1 MMEVV
6 RQFSRGLI
14 QHKLEKVNG
23 RFQKKA
29 ERVYAA
35 STFDRFE
42 FRFNRNQF
50 EEFLDFAAMSGIQ
63 KHNLEITYVPLY
75 APRAVDVSLAET
87 WKPRENQVGIIDY
100 IVSDGHIKVVT
111 LQTGQGK
118 AHPNTTPIKVPG
130 GWLPMGDVKVGTKVI
145 AYDGSI
151 CGVTAV
157 YPQGQIA
164 VETLVFGDG
173 RSIEACAEHLWLI
186 RVDGGAW
193 HVSNTTNIKELVC
206 NGHRVVIPKYLESLE
221 ETEGLQV
228 TQVIGCRVT
237 EAQCITIDHPAALY
251 VAGDHIVTH
260 NTSCGL
266 KAGEILGTRL
276 GIVVLGRFFEKWI
289 SDVKGQYRL
298 KNDDILAIRGYKQ
311 LKEILWCLAT
321 EPLEAK
327 VVIITSTT
335 IHDYISHYEGSRFK
349 DQEPWLVPPEKL
361 WERLG
366 VGFRIID
373 EAHMHFHLNFCI
385 DLYTHIPKGLY
396 LSATLEPDDPFVDKM
411 YRIAYPMATRV
422 NGGAYIKYCD
432 VTAIGYRL
440 AFWQKARTKGYG
452 GSYSHSAFEEWLMKK
467 DKPLRNYLDLIHT
480 VVDTE
485 YLRKR
490 EPNQKM
496 LIFAYTVDLCK
507 LIRDDLKRRPDLKG
521 VSIEKY
527 TSEDPYSVIQGN
539 DIVITTLGSAGTA
552 IDIPGLLCCLMTTSI
567 SATQANLQALGRLR
581 EMHAWPN
588 SKPHFLYLYC
598 LDLVKQ
604 VEYHEKKKR
613 IFNGRVLSHREIEAP
628 KVI

>member
-1 MMEVV
+1 MLLCKIEVYSHFFKVYQVQARMMEVV

-63 KHNLEITYVPLY
+63 KHHLEITYIPLY
-75 APRAVDVSLAET
+75 APKTVDVSLAET

-118 AHPNTTPIKVPG
+118 
-130 GWLPMGDVKVGTKVI
+130 
-145 AYDGSI
+145 
-151 CGVTAV
+151 
-157 YPQGQIA
+157 
-164 VETLVFGDG
+164 
-173 RSIEACAEHLWLI
+173 
-186 RVDGGAW
+186 
-193 HVSNTTNIKELVC
+193 
-206 NGHRVVIPKYLESLE
+206 
-221 ETEGLQV
+221 
-228 TQVIGCRVT
+228 
-237 EAQCITIDHPAALY
+237 
-251 VAGDHIVTH
+251 
-260 NTSCGL
+260 TSCGL

-335 IHDYISHYEGSRFK
+335 IQDYIAHYEGSRFK

-361 WERLG
+361 WEKLG

-467 DKPLRNYLDLIHT
+467 EKPLKNYLDLIHT

-490 EPNQKM
+490 EPGQKM

-598 LDLVKQ
+598 LELTKQ